1 MTGVTFQINNKDNIE
16 IVNDTDPMMN
26 VVYSGNQSNLSIQRT
41 WPAWPEPPT
50 VFIRPAA
57 ESWCGGFTIYQRRN
71 NQLLVYCK
79 GNFDWV
85 MCCSPTS
92 WNPGG
97 VRTFG
102 LETFK
107 GDGSL
112 LFSTNNRFARI
123 TTIVPIPGPVVNNSG
138 SIIQG
143 VAPLAGWQQMPW
155 INVSQATLTR
165 AIVAGGGDLSY
176 QESYLIKV
184 NAARTELRMTI
195 GDTIN
200 PSANQLQG
208 KTAYFPMGFIAGN

>member
-1 MTGVTFQINNKDNIE
+1 MSGQLFQINNKDSVE
-16 IVNDTDPMMN
+16 IVNDTDPLMN
-26 VVYSGNQSNLSIQRT
+26 VVYSGNQANFSQLRT

-57 ESWCGGFTIYQRRN
+57 ESWCGGFVAYQRRSK
-71 NQLLVYCK
+71 QLVCYCS
-79 GNFDWV
+79 GVFEWV

-102 LETFK
+102 LETFNA
-107 GDGSL
+107 DGSL

-123 TTIVPIPGPVVNNSG
+123 TTIVRIPGPVVNNSG
-138 SIIQG
+138 VIVQG

-155 INVSQATLTR
+155 INISQATLTR

-176 QESYLIKV
+176 QESYLVKV

-195 GDTIN
+195 GDTIT
-200 PSANQLQG
+200 PSANQLAG
-208 KTAYFPMGFIAGN
+208 KFAYFPMGYIAGN